1 MRRRFS
7 ALTALAAALLV
18 PALLAVPRAQASTVI
33 RSGGGSVFQLIVSAL
48 AIDYG
53 KVQKDVSIT
62 VIGGGSGAGIAGVAA
77 GTLDIGLSSRD
88 QLPSD
93 PPGLT
98 FIPVAREGFA
108 IVVNPHNP
116 IRSLTHAQIKAILTG
131 QTVTWGA
138 VGWAAGGPI
147 QVYSRIPASGSYV
160 NCKRFFTDGL
170 EFASKAPQTPSH
182 GITRVDVARD
192 RHSIACIALS
202 YLTTARGTIKGL
214 AVNGLAPTRRNAF
227 AGRYPYRSA
236 LWFVTKGPP
245 SGPVADYIKWVRSTG
260 VQCGLIATYV
270 LPLGRC

>member
-1 MRRRFS
+1 VWG
-7 ALTALAAALLV
+7 LLVAALLFV
-18 PALLAVPRAQASTVI
+18 PGAQASTVV

-53 KVQKDVSIT
+53 KLHRDVAIT
-62 VIGGGSGAGIAGVAA
+62 VIGGGSGAGIAGAAA

-88 QLPSD
+88 QLPND

-116 IRSLTHAQIKAILTG
+116 ITSLTHDQIKAILTG
-131 QTVTWGA
+131 QTTTWST

-160 NCKRFFTDGL
+160 NCKRFFTDTL
-170 EFASKAPQTPSH
+170 EFTPNAPQTPSH

-192 RHSIACIALS
+192 RHAIACIALS

-214 AVNGLAPTRRNAF
+214 AVNGLAPTLHNAA
-227 AGRYPYRSA
+227 AGRYPYLNA
-236 LWFVTKGPP
+236 LWFVTKGEPT
-245 SGPVADYIKWVRSTG
+245 GPVAEYIKWVRSKP
-260 VQCGLIATYV
+260 VQCTLIVRYV